1 MAKIKDEYICSL
13 GLTIDLIGGK
23 WKLMILWYLI
33 TGPKRFTELKNSIPS
48 ITQKI
53 LTEQLSELETN
64 KIISRK
70 VYATVPVTVEDSM
83 TQYGVS
89 LIPIINDMCSW
100 AKVYARDNDIKLNVL
115 KIRGKV

>member
-33 TGPKRFTELKNSIPS
+33 DGPKRFTELRNSIPS

-53 LTEQLSELETN
+53 LTEQLRELESS

-70 VYATVPVTVEDSM
+70 VYATVPPAVEYSM
-83 TQYGVS
+83 TKYGES
-89 LIPIINDMCSW
+89 FTPIIHDMCKW
-100 AKVYARDNDIKLNVL
+100 TKEYAVENNIKL
-115 KIRGKV
+115 

>member
-1 MAKIKDEYICSL
+1 MGKIKNEYICSL

-33 TGPKRFTELKNSIPS
+33 GGTKRFTELKNSIPS

-53 LTEQLSELETN
+53 LTEQLRELETN
-64 KIISRK
+64 NIISRK
-70 VYATVPVTVEDSM
+70 VYATVPPTVEYSM
-83 TQYGVS
+83 THYGQS

-100 AKVYARDNDIKLNVL
+100 TKVYARENNIK
-115 KIRGKV
+115 I

>member
-33 TGPKRFTELKNSIPS
+33 KGPMRFTDLKKSIPG

-53 LTEQLSELETN
+53 LTEQLRELESTQ
-64 KIISRK
+64 IISRK
-70 VYATVPVTVEDSM
+70 VYATVPPTVEYSM
-83 TQYGVS
+83 TKYGTS
-89 LIPIINDMCSW
+89 LIPIIHDLCTW
-100 AKVYARDNDIKLNVL
+100 TKEYAKENNIKL
-115 KIRGKV
+115 

>member
-1 MAKIKDEYICSL
+1 MGKIKDKYTCSL

-33 TGPKRFTELKNSIPS
+33 DGPKRFTEIRKHIPS

-53 LTEQLSELETN
+53 LTEQLRELESS

-70 VYATVPVTVEDSM
+70 VYATVPPTVEYSM
-83 TQYGVS
+83 TEYGKS
-89 LIPIINDMCSW
+89 LIPIIEELCLWTKSY
-100 AKVYARDNDIKLNVL
+100 AKDNNIEL
-115 KIRGKV
+115 